1 MKTYLVS
8 YRNGQ
13 LVAIDTDQ
21 QTRDRLTRLF
31 LSAAALSV
39 GFIYILETLITH

>member
-13 LVAIDTDQ
+13 LHHEEQKPDY
-21 QTRDRLTRLF
+21 
-31 LSAAALSV
+31 LSIAGLGLVIGSV
-39 GFIYILETLITH
+39 LITILSL